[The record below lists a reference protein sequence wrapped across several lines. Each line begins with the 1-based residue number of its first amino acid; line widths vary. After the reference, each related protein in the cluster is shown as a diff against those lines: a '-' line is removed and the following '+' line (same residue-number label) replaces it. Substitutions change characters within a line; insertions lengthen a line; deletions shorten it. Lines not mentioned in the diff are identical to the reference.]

1 MASILAFGPFTLD
14 PASGQ
19 LRRHGRRI
27 RLPPQPFQVLAL
39 LASRPGEVVTQEE
52 LRREVWGEQ
61 TFVEFDLGLYYCIG
75 RIRAVLGD
83 EGRAPRYIETLPRRG
98 YRFVMP
104 VDRLAPPGGASVAIL
119 PFDNLNRVEELE
131 YFADGVTDA
140 LITELGMQPGLR
152 VISRQSVLRFK
163 RSEETLAEIARHLDV
178 DHLVEGS
185 VLHDAGRVRVSAQLV
200 QAVPERHLWARSVE
214 ADAGDVIAL
223 QRGIV
228 QSIVREITAILAPDA
243 VVRPA
248 GGIAA
253 SGAAL
258 EKFLKA
264 RYSMQRWTADG
275 FRTGIALLSEAVALD
290 PTYAAARASLA
301 EIFAM
306 LGFWGH
312 LPISAAYPRAK
323 ELALEAIR
331 LDEASSVAHKA
342 LGGALWLLDW
352 DVTGAEREIERSVAL
367 NPNNVDAL
375 VHRGIFS
382 AVVRRD
388 RQGAE
393 DDALRALRVDPLA
406 PYTITWATWIFVF
419 TRQFDK
425 AAELA
430 RRALETFPDS
440 VQPLWA
446 LGVVHQAQGRPTE
459 SREAWESAVRM
470 SNELVPRAGLAAAA
484 ASLGDR
490 GPAVEVL
497 DAILAER
504 RAGSRLSLTRPLVTV
519 LAALGDLDAAY
530 AELDAALEARDPVM
544 FFIPITAMFDP
555 LRSDPRFPALMR
567 RFRRALRRGGGSGP
581 GLPRAE
587 AASREP

>member
-1 MASILAFGPFTLD
+1 MASILAFGPFALD

-19 LRRHGRRI
+19 LRKHGRRI

-39 LASRPGEVVTQEE
+39 LASRPGDVVTQEE
-52 LRREVWGEQ
+52 LRREVWGDQ
-61 TFVEFDLGLYYCIG
+61 TYVEFDLGLYYCIG

-83 EGRAPRYIETLPRRG
+83 DGRAPRYVETLPRRG

-104 VDRLAPPGGASVAIL
+104 VHRVAPHGGVSLAIL
-119 PFDNLNRVEELE
+119 PFDNLNRIEDLE
-131 YFADGVTDA
+131 FFADGVTDA
-140 LITELGMQPGLR
+140 LITECGMQPGLR

-163 RSEETLAEIARHLDV
+163 RSEVRLADVARQLDV
-178 DHLVEGS
+178 DHVVEGS
-185 VLHDAGRVRVSAQLV
+185 VLHDAGRVRVTAQLV
-200 QAVPERHLWARSVE
+200 QAVPERHLWAHSLE
-214 ADAGDVIAL
+214 ADAGDAIAL

-228 QSIVREITAILAPDA
+228 QDIVREVAAILAPGA
-243 VVRPA
+243 VLRQA
-248 GGIAA
+248 GGVAA

-258 EKFLKA
+258 EKYLKA
-264 RYSMQRWTADG
+264 RHSMQRWTADG

-312 LPISAAYPRAK
+312 LPIDAAYPRAK
-323 ELALEAIR
+323 QLALEAIR
-331 LDEASSVAHKA
+331 LDDASSVAHKA

-352 DVTGAEREIERSVAL
+352 DVAGAERELERSVAL

-375 VHRGIFS
+375 LHRGIFR

-406 PYTITWATWIFVF
+406 LYAVTWATWIFVF
-419 TRQFDK
+419 TRKFDK

-446 LGVVHQAQGRPTE
+446 LGVVHQAQGRARE
-459 SREAWESAVRM
+459 AREAWELAVRM
-470 SNELVPRAGLAAAA
+470 SKELFPRAGLAAAA

-490 GPAVEVL
+490 EAAVEAL
-497 DAILAER
+497 NAILAER
-504 RAGSRLSLTRPLVTV
+504 RAGSRASLTRPLVIV
-519 LAALGDLDAAY
+519 WAALGDMDAAY

-544 FFIPITAMFDP
+544 FFIPITAIFDP
-555 LRSDPRFPALMR
+555 LRTDPRFPALMR
-567 RFRRALRRGGGSGP
+567 RFRHALRRAGAS
-581 GLPRAE
+581 
-587 AASREP
+587 AAAY

>member
-1 MASILAFGPFTLD
+1 MSAILAFGPFTLD
-14 PASGQ
+14 PAGGQ
-19 LRRHGRRI
+19 LRKHGRRI

-39 LASRPGEVVTQEE
+39 LASRASEVVTQEE
-52 LRREVWGEQ
+52 LRREVWGDR

-83 EGRAPRYIETLPRRG
+83 DGHAPRYVETLPRRG

-104 VDRLAPPGGASVAIL
+104 VHRVAPHGGVSLAIL
-119 PFDNLNRVEELE
+119 PFDNLNRGEELE

-140 LITELGMQPGLR
+140 LITECGRQPGLR

-163 RSEETLAEIARHLDV
+163 RSEETLADIARQLDV
-178 DHLVEGS
+178 EHLVEGS
-185 VLHDAGRVRVSAQLV
+185 VLHDGGRVRVTAQLV
-200 QAVPERHLWARSVE
+200 QASPERHLWARSLE
-214 ADAGDVIAL
+214 ADAGDAITL

-228 QSIVREITAILAPDA
+228 QEIVREIAGILAPGG
-243 VVRPA
+243 VLRPA
-248 GGIAA
+248 GGVAA
-253 SGAAL
+253 SSAAL
-258 EKFLKA
+258 EKFLQA
-264 RYSMQRWTADG
+264 RHSMQRWTADG

-290 PTYAAARASLA
+290 PAYAAAHASLA

-312 LPISAAYPRAK
+312 LPVGAALPRAK
-323 ELALEAIR
+323 QLALEAIR
-331 LDEASSVAHKA
+331 LDETSSVAHKA
-342 LGGALWLLDW
+342 LAGALWLLDW
-352 DVTGAEREIERSVAL
+352 DVAGAEREFERAVAL

-375 VHRGIFS
+375 IHRGIFR
-382 AVVRRD
+382 AVARRD

-393 DDALRALRVDPLA
+393 DDALRALRIDPLGVYA
-406 PYTITWATWIFVF
+406 LTWATWIFVF
-419 TRQFDK
+419 VRQFDK

-430 RRALETFPDS
+430 RRALELFPDS

-446 LGVVHQAQGRPTE
+446 LGVVHQAQGRPIE
-459 SREAWESAVRM
+459 AREAWESAVRM
-470 SNELVPRAGLAAAA
+470 SNDLVPRAGVAAAA

-490 GPAVEVL
+490 GPAADVR

-519 LAALGDLDAAY
+519 LSALGDMDAAY

-544 FFIPITAMFDP
+544 FFIPITAIFDP
-555 LRSDPRFPALMR
+555 LRTDPRFPALMR
-567 RFRRALRRGGGSGP
+567 RFRHALRRAGAG
-581 GLPRAE
+581 
-587 AASREP
+587 AARPAAD

>member
-19 LRRHGRRI
+19 LRKHGRRI
-27 RLPPQPFQVLAL
+27 RLPPQPFQVLAI
-39 LASRPGEVVTQEE
+39 LASRPGDVVTQDE
-52 LRREVWGEQ
+52 LRQEVWGER

-83 EGRAPRYIETLPRRG
+83 DGRAPRYIETLPRRG

-104 VDRLAPPGGASVAIL
+104 IHRVAPHGGASLAIL
-119 PFDNLNRVEELE
+119 PFENLNRIEALE

-163 RSEETLAEIARHLDV
+163 RSEQALAEIARLLDV

-185 VLHDAGRVRVSAQLV
+185 VLHDAGRVRVTAQLV
-200 QAVPERHLWARSVE
+200 QAAPERHLWARSME
-214 ADAGDVIAL
+214 ADAGDAIAL

-228 QSIVREITAILAPDA
+228 QNIVSEIAAILTPDA
-243 VVRPA
+243 VLRPA
-248 GGIAA
+248 GGVAA

-258 EKFLKA
+258 EKVLQA
-264 RYSMQRWTADG
+264 RHSMQRWTADG

-312 LPISAAYPRAK
+312 LPIGAAYPQAK
-323 ELALEAIR
+323 QLALEAIR
-331 LDEASSVAHKA
+331 LDEGSSVAHKA

-352 DVTGAEREIERSVAL
+352 DVAGAERELERSVAL
-367 NPNNVDAL
+367 NPNNLDAL
-375 VHRGIFS
+375 IHRGIFR
-382 AVVRRD
+382 AVARRD
-388 RQGAE
+388 REGAE
-393 DDALRALRVDPLA
+393 DDALRALRIDPLGVYA
-406 PYTITWATWIFVF
+406 LTWVTWIFVF
-419 TRQFDK
+419 VRRLDK
-425 AAELA
+425 AAQLA
-430 RRALETFPDS
+430 RRALELFPDS

-446 LGVVHQAQGRPTE
+446 LGVVHQAQGRPVE
-459 SREAWESAVRM
+459 AREAWESAVHL
-470 SNELVPRAGLAAAA
+470 SNDLMPRAGLAAAA
-484 ASLGDR
+484 ASLGDH
-490 GPAVEVL
+490 GPAEQVR

-504 RAGSRLSLTRPLVTV
+504 RAGSRLSLTRPLVV
-519 LAALGDLDAAY
+519 ALAALGDMDAAY
-530 AELDAALEARDPVM
+530 AELDAALAARDPVM

-555 LRSDPRFPALMR
+555 LRTDQRFPALMR
-567 RFRRALRRGGGSGP
+567 RFRHALRRGGAVTSDTGAHS
-581 GLPRAE
+581 
-587 AASREP
+587 S